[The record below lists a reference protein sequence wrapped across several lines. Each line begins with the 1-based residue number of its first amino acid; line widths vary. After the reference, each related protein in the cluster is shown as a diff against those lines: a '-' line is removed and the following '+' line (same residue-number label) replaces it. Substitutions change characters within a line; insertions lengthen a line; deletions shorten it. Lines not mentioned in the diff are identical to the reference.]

1 MATIIEIKEDKLH
14 NLSEYTEK
22 VLKYGGKLMQ
32 CLEELE
38 ESKSKYNEYR
48 GTDYERGGIDYRG
61 GMRYRSGQKEKDR
74 WEDEPHYNRYY

>member
-1 MATIIEIKEDKLH
+1 MATIIEIQEGKLQ
-14 NLSEYTEK
+14 NLSEYAEK

-32 CLEELE
+32 CLDDLD

-48 GTDYERGGIDYRG
+48 GTDYERGGMDYRG
-61 GMRYRSGQKEKDR
+61 GMSYRSGQKHR

>member
-14 NLSEYTEK
+14 NLSEYAEK
-22 VLKYGGKLMQ
+22 VLKYGGKMMQ
-32 CLEELE
+32 CLEEL
-38 ESKSKYNEYR
+38 ESKSKYNEYI

-61 GMRYRSGQKEKDR
+61 GMRYRSGQKDR

>member
-1 MATIIEIKEDKLH
+1 MATIIEIQEGKLQ
-14 NLSEYTEK
+14 NLSDYAEK

-32 CLEELE
+32 CLDDLD

-48 GTDYERGGIDYRG
+48 GTDYERGGMDYRG
-61 GMRYRSGQKEKDR
+61 GMSYRSGQKHR